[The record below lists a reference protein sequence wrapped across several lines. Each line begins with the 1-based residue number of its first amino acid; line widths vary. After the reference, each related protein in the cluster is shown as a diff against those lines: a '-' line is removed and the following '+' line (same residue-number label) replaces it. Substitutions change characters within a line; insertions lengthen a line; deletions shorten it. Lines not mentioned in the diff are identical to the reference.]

1 MTQITVNTP
10 SGHYAVVCRRG
21 VLSQTGA
28 AVAGLLENT
37 GVFLLSSPRVW
48 KLWGP
53 KLERS
58 FRAHGGT
65 KRVLFD
71 DGERAKT
78 MRTVENICREL
89 ARGGADRHSIAVA
102 LGGGVVGDVAGF
114 VAASYARGIRLVQV
128 PTTLVAQV
136 DSAIGGKTGVNL
148 PEGKNLVGAFY
159 QPRLVVA
166 DPHVLRTLSER
177 EFRAGL
183 YEVVKYAVLGDAQ
196 LFWLLEQNLARLSR
210 HSPLLDEVIARCI
223 AIKAEIV
230 SRDERES
237 GFRQVL
243 NLGHTF
249 GHALE
254 SLTRYGRFLHGEAVG
269 WGLITA
275 ATIAAQR
282 GILDHEAARRIVR
295 LVRGVGRLPS
305 LKGIT
310 AEQLWEAMQTDKK
323 ARGGRL
329 RFILPRKV
337 GAVEAV
343 DDVDIKAVTEAW
355 SAVRASREI
364 AGRNDEGRAGF
375 SRIARGETSRG

>member
-1 MTQITVNTP
+1 
-10 SGHYAVVCRRG
+10 
-21 VLSQTGA
+21 
-28 AVAGLLENT
+28 
-37 GVFLLSSPRVW
+37 
-48 KLWGP
+48 
-53 KLERS
+53 
-58 FRAHGGT
+58 
-65 KRVLFD
+65 
-71 DGERAKT
+71 
-78 MRTVENICREL
+78 REL

>member
-1 MTQITVNTP
+1 MSDAVLHLRKGTDREVCPTNAMTQITVNTP

-21 VLSQTGA
+21 VLSHTGA

-58 FRAHGGT
+58 FRAHGGA

-78 MRTVENICREL
+78 MRTVEGICREL

-114 VAASYARGIRLVQV
+114 VAASYARGIPLIHV
-128 PTTLVAQV
+128 PSTLVAQV

-148 PEGKNLVGAFY
+148 PEGKNLVGAFH

-166 DPHVLRTLSER
+166 DPHVLRTLPER

-183 YEVVKYAVLGDAQ
+183 YEVVKYAILGDAE
-196 LFWLLEQNLARLSR
+196 LFALLERNVARLSR
-210 HSPLLDEVIARCI
+210 NSPLLDEVIARCI
-223 AIKAEIV
+223 RIKAEIV
-230 SRDERES
+230 SQDEREI
-237 GFRQVL
+237 GPRQAL

-254 SLTRYGRFLHGEAVG
+254 SLTRYARFLHGEAVG
-269 WGLITA
+269 WGI
-275 ATIAAQR
+275 IAAAELAVLR
-282 GILDHEAARRIVR
+282 GMLSRDSADRMAR
-295 LVRGVGRLPS
+295 LVRAVGALPS
-305 LKGIT
+305 IQGVTPEHLWLK
-310 AEQLWEAMQTDKK
+310 MQTDKK

-329 RFILPRKV
+329 RFILPRSI
-337 GAVEAV
+337 GDVEAV
-343 DDVDIKAVTEAW
+343 DDVGAQDLSTVWKT
-355 SAVRASREI
+355 VRAHER
-364 AGRNDEGRAGF
+364 
-375 SRIARGETSRG
+375 

>member
-21 VLSQTGA
+21 VLSHTGA

-58 FRAHGGT
+58 FLAHGGA

-78 MRTVENICREL
+78 MRTVEGICREL

-114 VAASYARGIRLVQV
+114 AAASYARGIRLVHV

-148 PEGKNLVGAFY
+148 PEGKNLIGAFH
-159 QPRLVVA
+159 QPRLVVT
-166 DPHVLRTLSER
+166 DPHVLRTLPER

-183 YEVVKYAVLGDAQ
+183 YEVVKYAILGDAE
-196 LFWLLEQNLARLSR
+196 LFALLERNVARLSR
-210 HSPLLDEVIARCI
+210 NSPLLDEVIAGCI
-223 AIKAEIV
+223 RIKAEIV
-230 SRDERES
+230 SQDERET
-237 GFRQVL
+237 GPRQAL

-269 WGLITA
+269 WGI
-275 ATIAAQR
+275 IAAAELAVLR
-282 GILDHEAARRIVR
+282 GMLNRDGADRIVR
-295 LVRGVGRLPS
+295 LVRSVGALPS
-305 LKGIT
+305 VKGVTPEHLRLK
-310 AEQLWEAMQTDKK
+310 MQTDKK
-323 ARGGRL
+323 ARAGRL
-329 RFILPRKV
+329 RFILPRKI

-343 DDVDIKAVTEAW
+343 DEVSMKEMSEAW
-355 SAVRASREI
+355 D
-364 AGRNDEGRAGF
+364 AGK
-375 SRIARGETSRG
+375 TSTV

>member
-21 VLSQTGA
+21 VLSHTGA
-28 AVAGLLENT
+28 AVAGLLENS

-58 FRAHGGT
+58 FRAHGGA

-78 MRTVENICREL
+78 MRTVESICRGL

-114 VAASYARGIRLVQV
+114 VAASYARGIRLVHV

-148 PEGKNLVGAFY
+148 PEGKNLIGAFH

-166 DPHVLRTLSER
+166 DPHLLRTLPER

-183 YEVVKYAVLGDAQ
+183 YEVVKYAILGDAE
-196 LFWLLEQNLARLSR
+196 LFALLERNVARLSR
-210 HSPLLDEVIARCI
+210 NSPLLDDVIARCI
-223 AIKAEIV
+223 RIKAEIV
-230 SRDERES
+230 SQDERET
-237 GFRQVL
+237 GPRQAL

-269 WGLITA
+269 WGIIA
-275 ATIAAQR
+275 AAELAAQR
-282 GILDHEAARRIVR
+282 ALLNRDSADRMVR
-295 LVRGVGRLPS
+295 LARTVGELPS
-305 LKGIT
+305 VKGVT
-310 AEQLWEAMQTDKK
+310 PEQLWLKMQTDKK

-329 RFILPRKV
+329 RFILPRRI
-337 GAVEAV
+337 GEVEAV
-343 DDVDIKAVTEAW
+343 DDVGAQDV
-355 SAVRASREI
+355 SAVWKTVRALER
-364 AGRNDEGRAGF
+364 
-375 SRIARGETSRG
+375 

>member
-21 VLSQTGA
+21 VLSHTGA
-28 AVAGLLENT
+28 AVAGLLENS

-58 FRAHGGT
+58 FRAHGGA

-78 MRTVENICREL
+78 MRTVESICREL
-89 ARGGADRHSIAVA
+89 ARGGADRRSIAVA

-114 VAASYARGIRLVQV
+114 AAASYARGIRLVHV

-148 PEGKNLVGAFY
+148 PEGKNLVGAFH

-166 DPHVLRTLSER
+166 DPHVLRTLPER

-183 YEVVKYAVLGDAQ
+183 YEVAKYAILGDAE
-196 LFWLLEQNLARLSR
+196 LFALLERNAARLSR
-210 HSPLLDEVIARCI
+210 NSPLLDEVIVRCI
-223 AIKAEIV
+223 RIKAEIV
-230 SRDERES
+230 SQDERET
-237 GFRQVL
+237 GPRQAL

-249 GHALE
+249 GHAME
-254 SLTRYGRFLHGEAVG
+254 SVTRYGRFLHGEAVG
-269 WGLITA
+269 WGI
-275 ATIAAQR
+275 IAAAELAVRR
-282 GILDHEAARRIVR
+282 GMLNRDCADRIVR
-295 LVRGVGRLPS
+295 LVRSVGALPS
-305 LKGIT
+305 VKGVT
-310 AEQLWEAMQTDKK
+310 AEHLWLKMQTDKK

-329 RFILPRKV
+329 RFILPRKI

-343 DDVDIKAVTEAW
+343 DDVGVKSVADAW
-355 SAVRASREI
+355 GRVAS
-364 AGRNDEGRAGF
+364 G
-375 SRIARGETSRG
+375 

>member
-1 MTQITVNTP
+1 MTQITVNTH

-21 VLSQTGA
+21 VLSHTGA
-28 AVAGLLENT
+28 AVTGLLENT

-53 KLERS
+53 RLERS
-58 FRAHGGT
+58 FRAHGGA

-78 MRTVENICREL
+78 MRTVESICRAL

-148 PEGKNLVGAFY
+148 PEGKNLVGAFH

-166 DPHVLRTLSER
+166 DPHVLRTLPER
-177 EFRAGL
+177 EFHAGL
-183 YEVVKYAVLGDAQ
+183 YEVVKYAILGDAE
-196 LFWLLEQNLARLSR
+196 LFALLDRNVARLSR
-210 HSPLLDEVIARCI
+210 NSALLDDVIARCI
-223 AIKAEIV
+223 RIKAEIV
-230 SRDERES
+230 TQDEREI
-237 GFRQVL
+237 GARQAL

-269 WGLITA
+269 WGIIA
-275 ATIAAQR
+275 AVELAAQR
-282 GILDHEAARRIVR
+282 RMMNRDAADRIVR
-295 LVRGVGRLPS
+295 LVLSVGALPSVRGVTPEHLW
-305 LKGIT
+305 LK
-310 AEQLWEAMQTDKK
+310 MQSDKK
-323 ARGGRL
+323 ARAGRL
-329 RFILPRKV
+329 RFILPREI

-343 DDVDIKAVTEAW
+343 DDVSVKEVAEAW
-355 SAVRASREI
+355 GAVRGYGA
-364 AGRNDEGRAGF
+364 
-375 SRIARGETSRG
+375 

>member
-21 VLSQTGA
+21 VLSHTGA
-28 AVAGLLENT
+28 AVAGLLENS

-58 FRAHGGT
+58 FRAHGGA

-78 MRTVENICREL
+78 MRTVESICREL

-114 VAASYARGIRLVQV
+114 AAASYARGIRLVHV

-148 PEGKNLVGAFY
+148 PEGKNLVGAFH

-166 DPHVLRTLSER
+166 DPHVLRTLPER

-183 YEVVKYAVLGDAQ
+183 YEVAKYAILGDAE
-196 LFWLLEQNLARLSR
+196 LFALLERNAARLSR
-210 HSPLLDEVIARCI
+210 NSPLLDEVIVRCI
-223 AIKAEIV
+223 RIKAEIV
-230 SRDERES
+230 SQDERES
-237 GFRQVL
+237 GPRQAL

-249 GHALE
+249 GHAME
-254 SLTRYGRFLHGEAVG
+254 SVTRYGRFLHGEAVG
-269 WGLITA
+269 WGI
-275 ATIAAQR
+275 IAAAELAVR
-282 GILDHEAARRIVR
+282 RDMLNRDCADRIVR
-295 LVRGVGRLPS
+295 LVRSVGVLPS
-305 LKGIT
+305 VKGVT
-310 AEQLWEAMQTDKK
+310 AEHLWLKMQTDKK

-329 RFILPRKV
+329 RFILPRKI

-343 DDVDIKAVTEAW
+343 DDVGVKSVADAW
-355 SAVRASREI
+355 GRVAS
-364 AGRNDEGRAGF
+364 G
-375 SRIARGETSRG
+375 